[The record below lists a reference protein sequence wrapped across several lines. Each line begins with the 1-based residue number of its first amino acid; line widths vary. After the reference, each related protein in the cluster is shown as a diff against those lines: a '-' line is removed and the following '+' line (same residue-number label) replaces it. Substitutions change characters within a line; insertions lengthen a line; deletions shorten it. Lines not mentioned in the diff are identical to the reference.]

1 VLAPFKEAALQ
12 GRSDLTFAQFC
23 AVMCEARKA
32 LDEMSTQDFMS
43 PLEAIEESAFQSLG
57 AAAKST
63 GINGL
68 LAFKGQWAQTV
79 RKSTMSDES
88 FANPLRRYLKE
99 KSPSSSVLGTA
110 LGAELDDDR
119 IGLSWLE
126 SCGMSLDDE
135 SCGMSLDESCGMS
148 LDDGVQSAIM
158 LGEAIDAKVHSS
170 LIAPIIK
177 RAEDVSVADGR

>member
-1 VLAPFKEAALQ
+1 MLAPFKEAALQ

-32 LDEMSTQDFMS
+32 LDEMSTKDFMS
-43 PLEAIEESAFQSLG
+43 PLETIEESAFQSLG

-88 FANPLRRYLKE
+88 FANPLRRYLKQ

-110 LGAELDDDR
+110 LGAELDGDR
-119 IGLSWLE
+119 IGQSWLE
-126 SCGMSLDDE
+126 SCGL
-135 SCGMSLDESCGMS
+135 S

>member
-1 VLAPFKEAALQ
+1 MLAPFKEAALQ

-32 LDEMSTQDFMS
+32 LDEMSTKDFMS
-43 PLEAIEESAFQSLG
+43 PLEAVEESAFQSLG

-88 FANPLRRYLKE
+88 FANPLRRYLKQ

-119 IGLSWLE
+119 IGLSWL
-126 SCGMSLDDE
+126 
-135 SCGMSLDESCGMS
+135 ESCGMS